1 MFVQPFDPFP
11 RPAEQPSPTATRRL
25 QRDFQRLL
33 SEPIDGIIAMPN
45 EENIL
50 EWHYVIKGSPDT
62 PYEGGFYYGKLVF
75 QPDFPWKPP
84 AICMLTPNGRLF
96 FSSVFLG
103 TGVRFFTT
111 AHHRF
116 VTNTRLCLSIS
127 DYHPESWNPGWTVSA
142 ILVGLH
148 SFMNEE
154 TYAAGVLNES
164 NTVRR
169 KYANDS
175 IAWNLACPEFK
186 KMFPTMF
193 EELAHENGVGSST
206 PFSNRRTVTASEVA
220 STSVDHR
227 SALSQ
232 RSAKKRRADTNVE
245 ENSVRPH
252 LQPQMRKVEVI
263 ELSDGE

>member
-62 PYEGGFYYGKLVF
+62 PYEGED
-75 QPDFPWKPP
+75 Q
-84 AICMLTPNGRLF
+84 
-96 FSSVFLG
+96 FS
-103 TGVRFFTT
+103 
-111 AHHRF
+111 
-116 VTNTRLCLSIS
+116 
-127 DYHPESWNPGWTVSA
+127 
-142 ILVGLH
+142 VGLH

>member
-1 MFVQPFDPFP
+1 MFVQPYEPFP
-11 RPAEQPSPTATRRL
+11 RPVGQPSPTAARRL

-50 EWHYVIKGSPDT
+50 EWHYVIEGSPDT

-84 AICMLTPNGRLF
+84 AICMLTPNG
-96 FSSVFLG
+96 
-103 TGVRFFTT
+103 
-111 AHHRF
+111 RF

-169 KYANDS
+169 KYASDS
-175 IAWNLACPEFK
+175 KAWNLACPEFK
-186 KMFPTMF
+186 KMFPTLF
-193 EELAHENGVGSST
+193 EENDRENGVGSST
-206 PFSNRRTVTASEVA
+206 PFSNRRTVTTSEVA

-227 SALSQ
+227 TALSQ
-232 RSAKKRRADTNVE
+232 RSAQKRRADTFVE
-245 ENSVRPH
+245 EHKSHPQ
-252 LQPQMRKVEVI
+252 LQPQMRKIEVV